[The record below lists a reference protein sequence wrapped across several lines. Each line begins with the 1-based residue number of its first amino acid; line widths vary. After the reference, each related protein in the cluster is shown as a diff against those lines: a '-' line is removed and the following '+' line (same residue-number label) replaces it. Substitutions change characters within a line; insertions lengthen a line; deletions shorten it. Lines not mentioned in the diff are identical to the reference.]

1 MQVKNPQDF
10 VTGLLFLA
18 LGIAAFYLG
27 ADYSMGT
34 LQRPGSGVLPRLLAW
49 ALIAVGAILSLKS
62 LAIEGPGLGN
72 WQLRPLLL
80 VPAATLAF
88 ALLVDRAGLVVAMLA
103 SMTLTALG
111 TPETRWR
118 EFAIF
123 TVIMLAI
130 GVSMFIKLLGMPIEI
145 WPVLPGLVR

>member
-1 MQVKNPQDF
+1 M
-10 VTGLLFLA
+10 
-18 LGIAAFYLG
+18 
-27 ADYSMGT
+27 
-34 LQRPGSGVLPRLLAW
+34 
-49 ALIAVGAILSLKS
+49 
-62 LAIEGPGLGN
+62 
-72 WQLRPLLL
+72 RPLLL

-111 TPETRWR
+111 TPETRLR

-130 GVSMFIKLLGMPIEI
+130 GVGMFIKLLGMPIEI
-145 WPVLPGLVR
+145 WPSLPGLVR

>member
-18 LGIAAFYLG
+18 VGIAAFYLG

-111 TPETRWR
+111 TPETRLR

-130 GVSMFIKLLGMPIEI
+130 GVGMFIKLLGMPIEI
-145 WPVLPGLVR
+145 WPSLPGLVR

>member
-145 WPVLPGLVR
+145 WPSLPGLVR